1 MSVEQ
6 TALNF
11 TAGGAPLL
19 HLDGMY
25 KQWFMD
31 YSTYVIVDRA
41 VPHINDGL
49 KPVQRRI
56 LHSLFELEDGRY
68 NKVANSVGNT
78 MKYHPHGDAS
88 IYDALVGLG
97 QKELLIDTQGNW
109 GNIYSGDPAAAAR
122 YIEARLS
129 KFALEAVFNPKT
141 TQWVKTY
148 DERNDE
154 PVTLPVKFPLLL
166 AQGVEGIAVG
176 LSCKVLPHNFIEL
189 LDAGIAHLRGQP
201 FSLLPD
207 FPTGGL
213 TDCTLYQDGQRG
225 GRVRV
230 RAKIE
235 VRSQILLAITE
246 IPFGTVVP
254 SLIASI
260 VHAHEKGKIKIK
272 NIDDN
277 TSSRAEILVNLPP
290 ESDPEVVK
298 NALYAFTDC
307 EQTLYPN
314 AVVIVDKK
322 PVFTNV
328 SEILRLSTERTR
340 ELLGLELEIKLSELD
355 ARWHALSLEKIFI
368 ENRIYHKIEECETW
382 ESVLETIDA
391 GLKPHIK
398 HLKSAVTLDDCAK
411 LTEIKIKR
419 ISRFDSKGADEDL
432 KKLVDA
438 IEETKGYLATLTQ
451 YTISWFKNLKKKYS
465 AGRERRT
472 EIATFTAITAAKV
485 ARANLKPFVSKKA
498 GFIGW
503 DLKRDEEAEPLGEC
517 SDLDDVMALCRDG
530 NLKVNKIAEKEFFGT
545 DILFARIFH
554 REDVSTTYNLIYE
567 DKESGKI
574 YAKRFHMGEGVTRNR
589 PYPVANGKILFLY
602 IASIPEDAP
611 AVTVMLKD
619 GQSVR
624 SKEVAFDFA
633 TLAIKG
639 RLSQGNLV
647 TKFKVQRI
655 IKAPPKR

>member
-6 TALNF
+6 TSLNF
-11 TAGGAPLL
+11 SAGGQPLM

-201 FSLLPD
+201 FSLMPD

-213 TDCTLYQDGQRG
+213 TDCSNYQDGQRG

-235 VRSQILLAITE
+235 VRSSVLLVISE

-254 SLIASI
+254 GLIASI

-272 NIDDN
+272 SIDDN

-307 EQTLYPN
+307 EQMLYPN

-322 PVFTNV
+322 PVFTSV
-328 SEILRLSTERTR
+328 LEILRISTERTR
-340 ELLGLELEIKLSELD
+340 ELLGLELQIKLSELE
-355 ARWHALSLEKIFI
+355 ARWHSLSLEKIFI
-368 ENRIYHKIEECETW
+368 EKRIYHKIEECETW
-382 ESVLETIDA
+382 ESVLATIDA
-391 GLKPHIK
+391 GLKLHIK
-398 HLKSAVTLDDCAK
+398 HLKSPVTQEDCAK

-419 ISRFDSKGADEDL
+419 ITRFDSKGADDDL
-432 KKLVDA
+432 KKLVAA
-438 IEETKGYLATLTQ
+438 IEETKEFLEHLTQ

-472 EIATFTAITAAKV
+472 ELSIFNTITAAKV

-503 DLKRDEEAEPLGEC
+503 DLKRDEDAEPLGDC
-517 SDLDDVMALCRDG
+517 SDLDEVLALCRDG
-530 NLKVNKIAEKEFFGT
+530 NLKVNKVAEKEFFGN
-545 DILFARIFH
+545 DIIYARIFQ
-554 REDVSTTYNLIYE
+554 REDTATIYNLIYE
-567 DKESGKI
+567 EKESGKI
-574 YAKRFHMGEGVTRNR
+574 YAKRFHMGEGITRNR
-589 PYPVANGKILFLY
+589 PYPVANGKILFFY
-602 IASIPEDAP
+602 AAAIPEDAP
-611 AVTVMLKD
+611 AVTVMLKE
-619 GQSVR
+619 GQTAR
-624 SKEVAFDFA
+624 TKEVPFDFS

-647 TKFKVQRI
+647 TKLRVHRV
-655 IKAPPKR
+655 IKSATKR

>member
-1 MSVEQ
+1 MPSEQ
-6 TALNF
+6 TALNL
-11 TAGGAPLL
+11 TPGGNALP
-19 HLDGMY
+19 HVDGMY

-31 YSTYVIVDRA
+31 YATYVILDRA

-56 LHSLFELEDGRY
+56 LHSLHELEDGRY

-97 QKELLIDTQGNW
+97 QKDLLIDTQGNW

-129 KFALEAVFNPKT
+129 KFALETVFNPKT
-141 TQWVKTY
+141 TEWTKTY

-189 LDAGIAHLRGQP
+189 LDASIAHLRGKP

-213 TDCTLYQDGQRG
+213 ADCSAYQDGHRG
-225 GRVRV
+225 GKVRV

-235 VRSQILLAITE
+235 VRSSTLLAITE

-260 VHAHEKGKIKIK
+260 VLAHQKEKIKIK
-272 NIDDN
+272 NLDDN

-290 ESDPEVVK
+290 GSDPEVTK

-328 SEILRLSTERTR
+328 SDMLRISTERTR
-340 ELLGLELEIKLSELD
+340 ELLGRELEIKLSELE

-368 ENRIYHKIEECETW
+368 EKRIYHRIEECETW
-382 ESVLETIDA
+382 ESILTTIAA
-391 GLKPHIK
+391 GLKPYIK
-398 HLKSAVTLDDCAK
+398 HLKQPVTEEDCAK

-419 ISRFDSKGADEDL
+419 ISRFDSKGADDDL
-432 KKLVDA
+432 KKLVA
-438 IEETKGYLATLTQ
+438 LIAETKGFLAKLTQ
-451 YTISWFKNLKKKYS
+451 YAISWFTNLKKKYS

-472 EIATFTAITAAKV
+472 ELAAFTVITAASV

-503 DLKRDEEAEPLGEC
+503 DLKRDEAAEPLGDC
-517 SDLDDVMALCRDG
+517 SELDEVMAISRDG
-530 NLKVNKIAEKEFFGT
+530 SLKVNKIAGKEFFGT
-545 DILFARIFH
+545 DILYATIFQ
-554 REDVSTTYNLIYE
+554 RGDEATTYNLIYE
-567 DKESGKI
+567 DKESGKT
-574 YAKRFHMGEGVTRNR
+574 YAKRFHMGDGITRDR
-589 PYPVANGKILFLY
+589 VYPVGNGKILFL
-602 IASIPEDAP
+602 AVAP
-611 AVTVMLKD
+611 SPDDTPTVNVMLKD
-619 GQSVR
+619 NQKARV
-624 SKEVAFDFA
+624 KELVFDFS
-633 TLAIKG
+633 TLAVKG
-639 RLSQGNLV
+639 RLSQGNIV
-647 TKFKVQRI
+647 TKYRVQRVS
-655 IKAPPKR
+655 RVSGR

>member
-1 MSVEQ
+1 M
-6 TALNF
+6 
-11 TAGGAPLL
+11 

-201 FSLLPD
+201 FSLMPD

-213 TDCTLYQDGQRG
+213 TDCSNYQDGQRG

-235 VRSQILLAITE
+235 VRSSVLLVISE

-254 SLIASI
+254 GLIASI

-272 NIDDN
+272 SIDDN

-307 EQTLYPN
+307 EQMLYPN

-322 PVFTNV
+322 PVFTSV
-328 SEILRLSTERTR
+328 LEILRISTERTR
-340 ELLGLELEIKLSELD
+340 ELLGLELQIKLSELE
-355 ARWHALSLEKIFI
+355 ARWHSLSLEKIFI
-368 ENRIYHKIEECETW
+368 EKRIYHKIEECETW
-382 ESVLETIDA
+382 ESVLATIDA
-391 GLKPHIK
+391 GLKLHIK
-398 HLKSAVTLDDCAK
+398 HLKSPVTQEDCAK

-419 ISRFDSKGADEDL
+419 ITRFDSKGADDDL
-432 KKLVDA
+432 KKLVAA
-438 IEETKGYLATLTQ
+438 IEETKEFLEHLTQ

-472 EIATFTAITAAKV
+472 ELSIFNTITAAKV

-503 DLKRDEEAEPLGEC
+503 DLKRDEDAEPLGDC
-517 SDLDDVMALCRDG
+517 SDLDEVLALCRDG
-530 NLKVNKIAEKEFFGT
+530 NLKVNKVAEKEFFGN
-545 DILFARIFH
+545 DIIYARIFQ
-554 REDVSTTYNLIYE
+554 REDTATIYNLIYE
-567 DKESGKI
+567 EKESGKI
-574 YAKRFHMGEGVTRNR
+574 YAKRFHMGEGITRNR
-589 PYPVANGKILFLY
+589 PYPVANGKILFFY
-602 IASIPEDAP
+602 AAAIPEDAP
-611 AVTVMLKD
+611 AVTVMLKE
-619 GQSVR
+619 GQTAR
-624 SKEVAFDFA
+624 TKEVPFDFS

-647 TKFKVQRI
+647 TKLRVHRV
-655 IKAPPKR
+655 IKSATKR